1 MSYRPVLE
9 VTRGEIVE
17 SVHFGAVAVA
27 DTSGKL
33 FARLGDAETV
43 TYLRSSAKPFQ
54 GLSLLESGAAAHY
67 GLTSEQIAVICSSHS
82 GTDEHVREVASI
94 QNAVGVTE
102 GDMLCGVHPP
112 FHLATAERLK
122 KEGLEPT
129 PNRHNCSGK
138 HTGMLALARFLD
150 APSANY
156 VDPNHLVQ
164 RRNLQ
169 IFAEM
174 CGLEPEAVEVG
185 IDGCSAPNFAVP
197 LRTAATAFARLADP
211 SGFAPERIEACNKVV
226 TAMTS
231 HPLMVA
237 GPDRFDT
244 RLMEVTGGRLVA
256 KGGAEGYQGIGILP
270 GVIASDSSALG
281 VAIKIADGDC
291 RHRARAPVTLAVL
304 EALGALDDEQRE
316 ALVEFGPQPVLN
328 HLGLKVGSLRTCF
341 HLERML

>member
-1 MSYRPVLE
+1 MNYKPVLE

-17 SVHFGAVAVA
+17 SVHYGAVAVT

-33 FARLGDAETV
+33 NAWLGDPEVV
-43 TYLRSSAKPFQ
+43 TFLRSSAKPFQ
-54 GLSLLESGAAAHY
+54 GLPLLESGAAAHY
-67 GLTSEQIAVICSSHS
+67 GLSSEQIAVICSSHS

-94 QNAVGVTE
+94 QSMVGVTE
-102 GDMLCGVHPP
+102 DDLLCGVHPP
-112 FHLATAERLK
+112 FHNATAERLK
-122 KEGLEPT
+122 QEGFEPT
-129 PNRHNCSGK
+129 PNHHNCSGK

-150 APSANY
+150 APSKTY

-169 IFAEM
+169 IFAEL

-197 LRTAATAFARLADP
+197 LRAAATAFARLADP
-211 SGFAPERIEACNKVV
+211 SGLTPERAEACNMVV

-244 RLMEVTGGRLVA
+244 RLMEVTSGRLIA
-256 KGGAEGYQGIGILP
+256 KGGAEGYQGVGILS
-270 GVIASDSSALG
+270 GAIAPDSKALG

-291 RHRARAPVTLAVL
+291 KHRARAPVTLAVL
-304 EALGALDDEQRE
+304 EAIGALGDKQRE

-328 HLGLKVGSLRTCF
+328 HLGLEVGRLRTCF
-341 HLERML
+341 HLECML

>member
-1 MSYRPVLE
+1 MSYKPVLE

-17 SVHFGAVAVA
+17 SIHFGAVAVA

-33 FARLGDAETV
+33 IAWWGDAETV

-67 GLTSEQIAVICSSHS
+67 GLSSEQIAVICSSHS
-82 GTDEHVREVASI
+82 GTDEHVQEVASI
-94 QNAVGVTE
+94 QSAVGVTE

-150 APSANY
+150 TPSTNY

-174 CGLEPEAVEVG
+174 CGLESEAVEVG

-197 LRTAATAFARLADP
+197 LRTAAIAFARLADP
-211 SGFAPERIEACNKVV
+211 SGFAPERAEACNMVF

-244 RLMEVTGGRLVA
+244 RLMEVIGGRLVA

-270 GVIASDSSALG
+270 GVIASDTPALG

-304 EALGALDDEQRE
+304 EALGALDDRQRE

-328 HLGLKVGSLRTCF
+328 HLGLEVGNLRTCF
-341 HLERML
+341 HLERVQ